1 MPKVAKSCQGC
12 QNLPKFAKMCQMLLK
27 GMPKVAKICTNSPKV
42 CSKMV
47 KSRQRDA
54 KKHKGLLRKELL
66 IGSTEKICLHLKRKL
81 LDFWDI
87 NTGFERSKWIGM

>member
-1 MPKVAKSCQGC
+1 MSNVAKRDAKSCQK
-12 QNLPKFAKMCQMLLK
+12 LHKFAE
-27 GMPKVAKICTNSPKV
+27 S

-81 LDFWDI
+81 LDFWDTSFGTETLVLSAQSGLECEGLGEMEI
-87 NTGFERSKWIGM
+87 SER